1 MEISRVSTIGFDI
14 LRKHE
19 SILRQQER
27 EAMEA
32 TYKAE
37 GDPEQGAGRSDEE
50 AAATFSAVRIITK

>member
-1 MEISRVSTIGFDI
+1 M
-14 LRKHE
+14 RKHE